1 MRFLPLEDQA
11 IVDRALALGLHDAVP
26 PPAYL
31 APHLCT
37 VLSILLAVPTLGF
50 SLVMV
55 PIFWVAQYD
64 RTKHRINCLQKQLE
78 KDSQRVLLELNYSP
92 SPSRSR
98 LNIAGIKEHPA
109 PLKSVK
115 PPVTRG

>member
-1 MRFLPLEDQA
+1 
-11 IVDRALALGLHDAVP
+11 
-26 PPAYL
+26 
-31 APHLCT
+31 
-37 VLSILLAVPTLGF
+37 
-50 SLVMV
+50 
-55 PIFWVAQYD
+55 
-64 RTKHRINCLQKQLE
+64 LQKQLE